1 MVGFKIHNI
10 QYLDTCHISR
20 YICLDD
26 PSPASESDYR
36 IDARS
41 RECSVTYSG
50 VIVAVFET
58 DAFVAERAINPK
70 FKGDKASVD

>member
-41 RECSVTYSG
+41 RECSVTYFG
-50 VIVAVFET
+50 MIVAVFET
-58 DAFVAERAINPK
+58 DAERAINPK
-70 FKGDKASVD
+70 FEGDKASVD